1 MPGSQSSRFAALS
14 PKEESPKRGHHVC
27 HLWSPH
33 CGSIVD
39 PKPQQYPMTLR
50 DIRACTQCPCKKKK
64 TKGPLCSQVVH
75 NNALSAIAKK
85 LVQSH
90 HVLCSVLTTRRG
102 DKELGEDARAAA
114 EAAFAQFFPHF
125 LFFQHCD
132 LGFQELSA
140 TQGLP
145 SNSWHSEPFAA
156 MRFAEKPI
164 F

>member
-1 MPGSQSSRFAALS
+1 MSPVVTSLWLHRGSQTSAI
-14 PKEESPKRGHHVC
+14 PHDPQGHQGMHSVP
-27 HLWSPH
+27 L
-33 CGSIVD
+33 
-39 PKPQQYPMTLR
+39 Q
-50 DIRACTQCPCKKKK
+50 KKK

-75 NNALSAIAKK
+75 DNALSAIAKK

>member
-50 DIRACTQCPCKKKK
+50 DIRACTQCPCKKK
-64 TKGPLCSQVVH
+64 TKGPLCSQVVFD
-75 NNALSAIAKK
+75 NALSAIAKK